1 MECGN
6 GYDAD
11 DYDFCQLL
19 FLLIFCICGGWSISF
34 VVRIDFNM
42 IWQNGAYV
50 EMERKDIDG
59 MKRRLLIMYKSHS
72 TRILLKV

>member
-11 DYDFCQLL
+11 DYDFCLLL

-50 EMERKDIDG
+50 DG
-59 MKRRLLIMYKSHS
+59 KEGHRWNEKEAPYY
-72 TRILLKV
+72 V

>member
-6 GYDAD
+6 GYDED

-50 EMERKDIDG
+50 DG
-59 MKRRLLIMYKSHS
+59 KEGHR
-72 TRILLKV
+72 